1 MQCPGIMQAQDV
13 VRGMKTLA
21 TSTLDIPLG
30 AALTEEQARA
40 ICAQGEEAIVFAL
53 LTLAHMLAE
62 QQSAMAATSHQT
74 PSTPSG
80 MKPPYQKPAANSRT
94 NKRPGRKA
102 GHPGSRRE
110 APAHIDRQEEHRAEV
125 CPECGGAL
133 SRCQETRTRYTE
145 DIPED
150 IKPVVTEHTIHRDWC
165 ARCKKK
171 VEPVISEALPGATLG
186 NRVLVL
192 SAWLHYALG
201 NTLSQIVEVFNF
213 HLSLKMTPGGLS
225 QMWRRLAQLLYTW
238 YEAIQEQALDSA
250 VLNADE
256 TGWRVN
262 GKTHW
267 LWCFC
272 TNELSYFMINRSR
285 GSPALL
291 QFFIKEFSGT
301 LVSDFWG
308 AYNAVVCA
316 LRQKCLVHLLRDL
329 EHVERY
335 KSPGADWAAFAK
347 KLRRL
352 IGDAIRLWRRRG
364 ELAPET
370 YASRRARLTR
380 RLAELIA
387 TPWEDS
393 QARRLIKRLR
403 RHQNEIFTFVDQ
415 PGVPFDNNAA
425 ERAIRPAVIIR
436 KNSYGNRSQ
445 QGADMQAVL
454 MSVFFTLKKRGHNPV
469 KTVHEALTAYLQTGQ
484 MPALAAKATPNR

>member
-1 MQCPGIMQAQDV
+1 M
-13 VRGMKTLA
+13 A

-30 AALTEEQARA
+30 PTLTEEQART
-40 ICAQGEEAIVFAL
+40 IYAQGEEAVVFVL
-53 LTLAHMLAE
+53 LAFAKMLAE
-62 QQSAMAATSHQT
+62 EQAATAATSCQT

-80 MKPPYQKPAANSRT
+80 MKPPYQKAAVNSRT
-94 NKRPGRKA
+94 KKKPGRKP

-110 APAHIDRQEEHRAEV
+110 APAHIDRREEHRAEV
-125 CPECGGAL
+125 CPECGGPL
-133 SRCQETRTRYTE
+133 QRCQETRTRYTE

-165 ARCKKK
+165 PRCKKK
-171 VEPVISEALPGATLG
+171 VEPVISEALSGATLG
-186 NRVLVL
+186 HRVLVL

-201 NTLSQIVEVFNF
+201 NTLSQIVAVFNF
-213 HLSLKMTPGGLS
+213 HLSFKLTPGGLV
-225 QMWRRLAQLLYTW
+225 QMWRRLAQILYGW
-238 YEAIQEQALDSA
+238 YETIQHEALDSA

-272 TNELSYFMINRSR
+272 TGELSWFMVNRSR

-291 QFFIKEFSGT
+291 QFFTREFAGT

-308 AYNAVVCA
+308 AYNAVACA
-316 LRQKCLVHLLRDL
+316 CRQKCLVHLLRDL

-335 KSPGADWAAFAK
+335 KSPGPHWVAFAK

-352 IGDAIRLWRRRG
+352 IGDAIRLWRRR
-364 ELAPET
+364 EKLAPET
-370 YASRRARLTR
+370 YASRRACLTR
-380 RLAELIA
+380 RLAELIDTA
-387 TPWEDS
+387 WEDP

-403 RHQNEIFTFVDQ
+403 RHRDEVFTFLDQ

-425 ERAIRPAVIIR
+425 ERAIRPAVILR
-436 KNSYGNRSQ
+436 KNSYGNRSG
-445 QGADMQAVL
+445 QGADMQAVF

-469 KTVHEALTAYLQTGQ
+469 TTLCEALTRYLKTGLL
-484 MPALAAKATPNR
+484 PPLPTNTASDG